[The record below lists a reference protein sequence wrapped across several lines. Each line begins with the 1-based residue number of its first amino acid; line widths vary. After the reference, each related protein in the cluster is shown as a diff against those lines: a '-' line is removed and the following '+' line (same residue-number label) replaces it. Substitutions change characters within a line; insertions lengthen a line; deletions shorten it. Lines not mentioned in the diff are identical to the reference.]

1 MRLVG
6 YWQLEKVSG
15 LQIVVLDPWMV
26 MLTPLDLGMIPE
38 VMKVLEKLVTVVVM
52 ILEFPPLYLMPYQDV
67 FLQTDQRCREI

>member
-6 YWQLEKVSG
+6 NWQLKEVSG

-38 VMKVLEKLVTVVVM
+38 VMKVLEKLVIVVVM

-67 FLQTDQRCREI
+67 LLQTDQ